1 MVSTMTIV
9 LNVAE
14 AMMLAWECDGGGSV
28 ELAGVV
34 KFSVKFM
41 LVKDIC
47 QREFSTSSNHLVV
60 VVFTIASWVNCV
72 IVYPLKLTLSCH
84 RNLCLWYKNENCY
97 YTSMHNH

>member
-1 MVSTMTIV
+1 
-9 LNVAE
+9 
-14 AMMLAWECDGGGSV
+14 MMLAWECGRGGSV

-60 VVFTIASWVNCV
+60 VVFTVER
-72 IVYPLKLTLSCH
+72 KRGSC
-84 RNLCLWYKNENCY
+84 
-97 YTSMHNH
+97 

>member
-1 MVSTMTIV
+1 MVSTMTIE

-14 AMMLAWECDGGGSV
+14 AMMLAWECDRCVAV

-60 VVFTIASWVNCV
+60 VVFTV
-72 IVYPLKLTLSCH
+72 KRKRGSC
-84 RNLCLWYKNENCY
+84 
-97 YTSMHNH
+97 

>member
-14 AMMLAWECDGGGSV
+14 AMMLAWECDRGDAV

-47 QREFSTSSNHLVV
+47 
-60 VVFTIASWVNCV
+60 
-72 IVYPLKLTLSCH
+72 
-84 RNLCLWYKNENCY
+84 
-97 YTSMHNH
+97 